1 MMRVISSSFVAIPLL
16 LLLASACMVAIVC
29 VLHHRV
35 SPQPATQALVRS
47 LPLSC
52 LVLESDSPALA
63 PAVGQVNQPANVLLA
78 CAEVAR
84 IKGVPTAEVARATTE
99 NAAKLFP
106 RVGSPRDGISLH
118 DNEV

>member
-1 MMRVISSSFVAIPLL
+1 M
-16 LLLASACMVAIVC
+16 
-29 VLHHRV
+29 
-35 SPQPATQALVRS
+35 
-47 LPLSC
+47 
-52 LVLESDSPALA
+52 
-63 PAVGQVNQPANVLLA
+63 NQPANVLLA

>member
-1 MMRVISSSFVAIPLL
+1 
-16 LLLASACMVAIVC
+16 MVASVC
-29 VLHHRV
+29 VLHHRAR